1 MTDFISIMEWLGVPQ
16 YLSQNEKEW
25 VTSTFVIRRTKADV
39 CSNSNIKCEVQVRY
53 VQFSTLD
60 EIYLY
65 SKVFTEQRNHLMRN
79 KTKVNLTD
87 TLERLLR
94 VRQLCIHPQ
103 LYLDGMTKKTKQDY
117 GRWHSG
123 VTKLQELITCIKK
136 QPQGDKAVVFCQ
148 FVKEMDAYMSILR
161 CVDIPCVRLD
171 GTMTTHERNK
181 NIHRFKNDTSIST
194 FVIQINTGGQ
204 GINLQ
209 VANHVY
215 IMSPNW
221 NPAIEYQ
228 AIGRCFRT
236 GQTKNVYVTR
246 FCITSGCSDVPFVEE
261 NIIDLQERKKKLI
274 SHILNDERIVDD
286 GVNHVRD
293 STYGLSVNDVYRLFH
308 I

>member
-1 MTDFISIMEWLGVPQ
+1 
-16 YLSQNEKEW
+16 
-25 VTSTFVIRRTKADV
+25 
-39 CSNSNIKCEVQVRY
+39 
-53 VQFSTLD
+53 
-60 EIYLY
+60 
-65 SKVFTEQRNHLMRN
+65 MRN

-194 FVIQINTGGQ
+194 FVIQINTG
-204 GINLQ
+204 
-209 VANHVY
+209 
-215 IMSPNW
+215 
-221 NPAIEYQ
+221 
-228 AIGRCFRT
+228 
-236 GQTKNVYVTR
+236 
-246 FCITSGCSDVPFVEE
+246 
-261 NIIDLQERKKKLI
+261 
-274 SHILNDERIVDD
+274 
-286 GVNHVRD
+286 
-293 STYGLSVNDVYRLFH
+293 
-308 I
+308 